1 MIPCCLCAGAV
12 VQFGVRKVIVGDSR
26 IFGGV
31 ADFMRN
37 YGVKVNDLDLQECAE
52 MMTQLIA
59 KHPQLWDEDSVVRQS
74 TQYGGDSGSHNDD
87 LRLD

>member
-1 MIPCCLCAGAV
+1 

-26 IFGGV
+26 TFARV
-31 ADFMRN
+31 ADFTRN
-37 YGVKVNDLDLQECAE
+37 YGVEVNDLDLQECAE

-74 TQYGGDSGSHNDD
+74 TQYGGDSGSYNDD